1 MAEYIEREV
10 LIDVLAASHAH
21 HATSGREWVLLDRD
35 IRLIREQPA
44 ADAAPVSDL
53 KEFAEDVLYQFG
65 YKINCNGGL
74 HITAGGLS
82 TLEWAFSILGW
93 EDPYPFPEGE
103 CEWDGCH
110 EYATCG
116 TLTQD
121 GYKRVCGKHYEH
133 IRASEEAERNARMDG
148 E

>member
-1 MAEYIEREV
+1 MAEYIEREAV
-10 LIDVLAASHAH
+10 LSAIDCEFFKTDPDGSEQIGILSCRKVV
-21 HATSGREWVLLDRD
+21 REL
-35 IRLIREQPA
+35 PA
-44 ADAAPVSDL
+44 ADVAPVSDL

-65 YKINCNGGL
+65 YKINYNGGL

-93 EDPYPFPEGE
+93 EDPHPFPEGE

-110 EYATCG
+110 EYASCG
-116 TLTQD
+116 TRTLD
-121 GYKRVCGKHYEH
+121 GYKRVCGKHYED
-133 IRASEEAERNARMDG
+133 IKAREEAERNARMDG

>member
-1 MAEYIEREV
+1 MAEYIEREALV
-10 LIDVLAASHAH
+10 HHFMTTRQYLTKDLVMDAAYEVSKF
-21 HATSGREWVLLDRD
+21 
-35 IRLIREQPA
+35 PA
-44 ADAAPVSDL
+44 ADVAPVSDL

-116 TLTQD
+116 TPTQD

-133 IRASEEAERNARMDG
+133 IRASEEAERT
-148 E
+148 

>member
-1 MAEYIEREV
+1 MAEYIEREALV
-10 LIDVLAASHAH
+10 HHFMTTRQYLTKDLVMDAAYEVSKFPATDV
-21 HATSGREWVLLDRD
+21 
-35 IRLIREQPA
+35 
-44 ADAAPVSDL
+44 APVSDL

-116 TLTQD
+116 TPTQD